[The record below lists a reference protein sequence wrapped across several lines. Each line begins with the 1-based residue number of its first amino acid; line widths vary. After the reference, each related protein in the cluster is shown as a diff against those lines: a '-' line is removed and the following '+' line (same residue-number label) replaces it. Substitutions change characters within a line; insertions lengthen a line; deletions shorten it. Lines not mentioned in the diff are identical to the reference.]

1 MAVIANSCED
11 PPPFSDPNFCDNP
24 CIQEAMDCREDPRLS
39 QSIVGVD
46 CTKCALPSFMDLYFG
61 VASFAVD
68 GC

>member
-1 MAVIANSCED
+1 MAVIANSCEE

-46 CTKCALPSFMDLYFG
+46 CTKCALPSFMEL
-61 VASFAVD
+61 
-68 GC
+68 